1 MPAPRHRTDPSIR
14 CHPHPV
20 SHHHTCRCICSA
32 RRRRRSSLF
41 SRSQSHIDVG
51 TTAATTAASNPT
63 NIRDMSPS
71 PPGLPPSPRLHPLST
86 NPTADGR
93 ECKRRR
99 ERTATGAAALERD
112 RDGHGRRGAERAA
125 PPASQCLRL
134 RGTARSAPSAP
145 APMPLPVSAAPPP
158 PPPRRRRRADAP
170 PAPTCA
176 STRSRATCP
185 GEPALRI
192 GCTHRTGWTAFK
204 TKVVPRAR
212 AEVWVVG
219 GAAGVKFCIRDT
231 KSSSGTFLNHF
242 RLLPANTESR
252 SHQIKDGDI
261 LQVCIAFLLALYSL
275 VLSLILFRTSTHLVL
290 HLHRHFS
297 PPFTSPISIHFI
309 PIVSFRL
316 GRGTTPPSFAC
327 IFINS
332 LPPGFSVLY
341 FSACLPCAFLSG
353 VACGVGASRAG
364 MGTFGSCTC
373 QPPARFILRILPVSH
388 LLFFCAAPV
397 GLRFACGRAPSEC
410 SSALNAAPAPA
421 APAVPPR
428 AAMGP
433 PKPLADPKCDVLFG
447 PLTWTKDHTGRHA
460 NIKADVANT
469 LKEVFT
475 QYNLNSVRFRTR
487 CAHDA
492 AYTICTFDTPAIAD
506 WLVIEWARVER
517 GMYIDVTATH

>member
-145 APMPLPVSAAPPP
+145 APMPLPVSAAPAAAAAAAAAAGPTHRLRLVP
-158 PPPRRRRRADAP
+158 HLDPRRSLRFDPIARDLPRRTRAA
-170 PAPTCA
+170 
-176 STRSRATCP
+176 
-185 GEPALRI
+185 
-192 GCTHRTGWTAFK
+192 HR

-261 LQVCIAFLLALYSL
+261 LQ
-275 VLSLILFRTSTHLVL
+275 TD
-290 HLHRHFS
+290 
-297 PPFTSPISIHFI
+297 
-309 PIVSFRL
+309 
-316 GRGTTPPSFAC
+316 
-327 IFINS
+327 
-332 LPPGFSVLY
+332 
-341 FSACLPCAFLSG
+341 
-353 VACGVGASRAG
+353 
-364 MGTFGSCTC
+364 
-373 QPPARFILRILPVSH
+373 
-388 LLFFCAAPV
+388 
-397 GLRFACGRAPSEC
+397 
-410 SSALNAAPAPA
+410 AAPAPA